1 MRQQRRI
8 VRGTWVPAGGLPQ
21 KGICIYNKQV
31 MNSQKIDIKSLQY
44 DALGQLLKEMGQPK
58 YRTDQIFS
66 WLHEKMA
73 GSFAEMTNL
82 PESLRKELEEK
93 CAIVNITKKEVLTSA
108 LDGTKKYLFE
118 LEDGHLIE
126 SVMMRYKH
134 GNSVCV
140 SSQVGCAMGCTF
152 CASTINGCVRNLT
165 TSEILDQ
172 VYEIQKDIG
181 ERVSNIVI
189 MGMGEPLLNYD
200 NVVGFVRLAS
210 AENALHISQRNI
222 TISTCGITPAII
234 KLSKEQL
241 KVTLALSLHAPNDDI
256 RKAIMPAAKKYSM
269 QEILDACDFYFQETG
284 RRVTFEYCLI
294 DQVNDR
300 KEHARELARRLKGKG
315 AHVNLIPVNPTP
327 ENNYREAKEKDIKA
341 FAKILEENKVT
352 VTRRREMGRDISGA
366 CGQLVRRSS

>member
-1 MRQQRRI
+1 
-8 VRGTWVPAGGLPQ
+8 
-21 KGICIYNKQV
+21 

-44 DALGQLLKEMGQPK
+44 DALQKLVAEMGQPK
-58 YRTDQIFS
+58 YRADQIFS
-66 WLHEKMA
+66 WLHEKYVH
-73 GSFAEMTNL
+73 SFEEMTNL
-82 PESLRKELEEK
+82 PESLRQELSET
-93 CAIVNITKKEVLTSA
+93 CDLICITKKEVLTSA

-118 LEDGHLIE
+118 LSDGNLIE

-140 SSQVGCAMGCTF
+140 SSQVGCAMGCSF
-152 CASTINGCVRNLT
+152 CASTLKGCVRDLT

-172 VYEIQKDIG
+172 VYEIQEDIG

-200 NVVGFVRLAS
+200 AVVGFVRILS

-222 TISTCGITPAII
+222 TISTCGIIPAII

-241 KVTLALSLHAPNDDI
+241 KVTLALSLHAPNDEI
-256 RKAIMPAAKKYSM
+256 RRKIMPVAKKYS
-269 QEILDACDFYFQETG
+269 IPDLLDACEIYFAETG

-294 DQVNDR
+294 AGVNDR
-300 KEHARELARRLKGKG
+300 PEDARELAALLKGKN

-327 ENNYREAKEKDIKA
+327 ENRYQETKEADIA
-341 FAKILEENKVT
+341 RFRKILEDGQIT

-366 CGQLVRRSS
+366 CGQLVRRRS

>member
-1 MRQQRRI
+1 M
-8 VRGTWVPAGGLPQ
+8 
-21 KGICIYNKQV
+21 

-44 DALGQLLKEMGQPK
+44 DALRQLVQDLGQPK
-58 YRTDQIFS
+58 YRTDQIFT
-66 WLHEKMA
+66 WLHGKCVR
-73 GSFAEMTNL
+73 SFAEMTNL
-82 PESLRKELEEK
+82 PERLRTELSDRCE
-93 CAIVNITKKEVLTSA
+93 IVNITKKEVLTSS

-118 LEDGHLIE
+118 LEDGNRIE

-140 SSQVGCAMGCTF
+140 SSQVGCAMGCSF
-152 CASTINGCVRNLT
+152 CASTLNGCVRDLR

-172 VYEIQKDIG
+172 VYEIQSDIG

-200 NVVGFVRLAS
+200 NVVGFVRIVS

-241 KVTLALSLHAPNDDI
+241 KVTLALSLHAPNDEV
-256 RKAIMPAAKKYSM
+256 RKAIMPVAKKYSM
-269 QEILDACDFYFQETG
+269 QEILDACDSYFQETG

-300 KEHARELARRLKGKG
+300 PEHARELAKRLKGKG

-327 ENNYREAKEKDIKA
+327 ENHYREAKEKDIRI
-341 FAKILEENKVT
+341 FQQILEEEQVT

>member
-1 MRQQRRI
+1 
-8 VRGTWVPAGGLPQ
+8 
-21 KGICIYNKQV
+21 

-44 DALGQLLKEMGQPK
+44 DALQQLLLDMGQPK
-58 YRTDQIFS
+58 YRAGQIFS
-66 WLHEKMA
+66 WLHGKMVR
-73 GSFAEMTNL
+73 SFAEMSNL
-82 PESLRKELEEK
+82 PAGLREELAGK
-93 CAIVNITKKEVLTSA
+93 CDIVNITKKKVETSA

-118 LEDGHLIE
+118 LEDGNLIE

-140 SSQVGCAMGCTF
+140 SSQVGCAMGCSF
-152 CASTINGCVRNLT
+152 CASTLNGCVRDLR

-200 NVVGFVRLAS
+200 NVVGFVRLVS

-222 TISTCGITPAII
+222 TISTCGIIPAII

-241 KVTLALSLHAPNDDI
+241 KVTLALSLHAPNDEV
-256 RKAIMPAAKKYSM
+256 RKTLMPVAKKYSM
-269 QEILDACDFYFQETG
+269 QEILDACDSYFRETG

-294 DQVNDR
+294 DAVNDR
-300 KEHARELARRLKGKG
+300 PEHARELAKRLKGKG

-327 ENNYREAKEKDIKA
+327 ENHYREAKEKDIRA
-341 FAKILEENKVT
+341 FAAIPEENQIT